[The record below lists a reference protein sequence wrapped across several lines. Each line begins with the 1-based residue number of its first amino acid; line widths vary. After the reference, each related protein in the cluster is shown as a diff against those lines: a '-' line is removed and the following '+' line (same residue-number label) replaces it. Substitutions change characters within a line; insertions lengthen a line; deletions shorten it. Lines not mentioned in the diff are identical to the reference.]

1 MHKKQIHIIAGPNG
15 AGKTTK
21 AELLLPEGFLETNEF
36 VNADNIARGISPY
49 NSGSKS
55 VTFQAGQQMLKRI
68 DNLVKEQKSFA
79 VETTLSGRAYVNIIK
94 ECEAAGYLVN
104 LIFLYTD
111 NQDLNV
117 ARVQSRVARGGHN
130 IEEMVVRRRYNR
142 GIENLLNLYLP
153 LVDSLVVYNGSKIE
167 FEPKTDKVM
176 EKSADGIKI
185 FEENIWN
192 KLLTISKKK

>member
-1 MHKKQIHIIAGPNG
+1 
-15 AGKTTK
+15 
-21 AELLLPEGFLETNEF
+21 
-36 VNADNIARGISPY
+36 
-49 NSGSKS
+49 
-55 VTFQAGQQMLKRI
+55 MLKRI